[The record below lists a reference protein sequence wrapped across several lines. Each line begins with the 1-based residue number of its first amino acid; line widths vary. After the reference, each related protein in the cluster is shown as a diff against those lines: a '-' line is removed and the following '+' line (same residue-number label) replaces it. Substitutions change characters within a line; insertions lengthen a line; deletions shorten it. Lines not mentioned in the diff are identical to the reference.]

1 MSEIEKIY
9 QNDTNLDLSLLKTN
23 KGLTLGTEYNEMVV
37 HISDTLPAILK
48 DASNFY
54 KSDSQYKNVT
64 LDVTEMTP
72 ISALKH
78 ILAVLTKTR
87 GALEDASIK
96 MKKAEITLRQKKEE
110 YEKVEGLEKELLE
123 LDILEYEL
131 SAKNSTEY
139 VKGAIRKMSFFT
151 TQYKSILATIGKDH
165 ITEEEYEL
173 NEERHHIMTAM
184 KQALI
189 SSRPRGGVIDEG
201 NQIYMFDMGING
213 AAAQQEVFSYLT
225 KEGEMLVNGEEP
237 TFEMT
242 MEWLNHCADRFMGC
256 GIKSSYNRGLIS
268 LDEKSLVKELP
279 SGKES
284 N

>member
-1 MSEIEKIY
+1 MNEIEKNIEEKDFSLSSFHIGNEIVFDKNY
-9 QNDTNLDLSLLKTN
+9 ND
-23 KGLTLGTEYNEMVV
+23 MVE
-37 HISDTLPAILK
+37 HISSNLPSIMK
-48 DASNFY
+48 DSLNFY

-78 ILAVLTKTR
+78 ILAVLTKT
-87 GALEDASIK
+87 
-96 MKKAEITLRQKKEE
+96 
-110 YEKVEGLEKELLE
+110 
-123 LDILEYEL
+123 
-131 SAKNSTEY
+131 
-139 VKGAIRKMSFFT
+139 KGAIENASINIKKSEIKKLQKEEEYAKAEGYDKQLLAIEILEIEMGLQESQGYLKGALRKMSFFT
-151 TQYKSILATIGKDH
+151 TQYKSILQVLGKEN
-165 ITEEEYEL
+165 ITEEDYER

-225 KEGEMLVNGEEP
+225 KEGEMLANGEEP

-242 MEWLNHCADRFMGC
+242 MEWLNHCADRFTGC
-256 GIKSSYNRGLIS
+256 GAKSAFNRGLVS
-268 LDEKSLVKELP
+268 LDNRSLVKEI
-279 SGKES
+279 S
-284 N
+284 NAEKSD

>member
-1 MSEIEKIY
+1 MSEIEKKI
-9 QNDTNLDLSLLKTN
+9 QDFNLSPFHVGNDLVLDKN
-23 KGLTLGTEYNEMVV
+23 YNEMVE
-37 HISDTLPAILK
+37 HISSNLPSILK
-48 DASNFY
+48 DSLNFY

-78 ILAVLTKTR
+78 VLAVLTKTR
-87 GALEDASIK
+87 GALENASINI
-96 MKKAEITLRQKKEE
+96 KKAEIKKLQKEE
-110 YEKVEGLEKELLE
+110 EYAKAEGYDKELLAI
-123 LDILEYEL
+123 DILEIEMGLQESQGYL
-131 SAKNSTEY
+131 
-139 VKGAIRKMSFFT
+139 KGGLRKMSFFT
-151 TQYKSILATIGKDH
+151 TQYKSILQTLGKEN

-225 KEGEMLVNGEEP
+225 KEGEMLVNGKEP

-256 GIKSSYNRGLIS
+256 GIKSSYNRGLVS
-268 LDEKSLVKELP
+268 LDNRSLVKEL
-279 SGKES
+279 SNVEES
-284 N
+284 D

>member
-1 MSEIEKIY
+1 MNEIEKNIE
-9 QNDTNLDLSLLKTN
+9 DFNLSPFHVGSDLVLDKN
-23 KGLTLGTEYNEMVV
+23 YNEMVE
-37 HISDTLPAILK
+37 HISSNLPSILK
-48 DASNFY
+48 DSANFY

-78 ILAVLTKTR
+78 VLAVLTKTR
-87 GALEDASIK
+87 GALENASINI
-96 MKKAEITLRQKKEE
+96 KKAEIKKKQKEE
-110 YEKVEGLEKELLE
+110 EYAKAEGYDKELLA
-123 LDILEYEL
+123 LDILEIEMGLQESQGYL
-131 SAKNSTEY
+131 
-139 VKGAIRKMSFFT
+139 KGGLRKMSFFT
-151 TQYKSILATIGKDH
+151 TQYKSILQVLGKEN
-165 ITEEEYEL
+165 ITEEDYER

-225 KEGEMLVNGEEP
+225 KEGEMLANGEEP

-256 GIKSSYNRGLIS
+256 GAKSAFNRGLIS
-268 LDEKSLVKELP
+268 LDNRSLVKEL
-279 SGKES
+279 SNAEES
-284 N
+284 D

>member
-1 MSEIEKIY
+1 MNEIEKNIE
-9 QNDTNLDLSLLKTN
+9 DFNLSPFHVGSDLVLDKN
-23 KGLTLGTEYNEMVV
+23 YNEMVE
-37 HISDTLPAILK
+37 HISSNLPSILK
-48 DASNFY
+48 DSANFY

-78 ILAVLTKTR
+78 VLAVLTKTR
-87 GALEDASIK
+87 GALENASINI
-96 MKKAEITLRQKKEE
+96 KKAEIKKKQKEE
-110 YEKVEGLEKELLE
+110 EYAKAEGYDKELLAIE
-123 LDILEYEL
+123 ILEIEMGLQESQGYL
-131 SAKNSTEY
+131 
-139 VKGAIRKMSFFT
+139 KGGLRKMSFFT
-151 TQYKSILATIGKDH
+151 TQYKSILQVLGKEN
-165 ITEEEYEL
+165 ITEEDYER

-225 KEGEMLVNGEEP
+225 KEGEMLANGEEP

-256 GIKSSYNRGLIS
+256 GARSAFNRGLIS
-268 LDEKSLVKELP
+268 LDNRSLVKEL
-279 SGKES
+279 SNAEES
-284 N
+284 D

>member
-1 MSEIEKIY
+1 MSEIEKLEKD
-9 QNDTNLDLSLLKTN
+9 NTNLSVLNLGKDLIIDKNYS
-23 KGLTLGTEYNEMVV
+23 EMLE
-37 HISDTLPAILK
+37 HISSNLPAILE
-48 DASNFY
+48 DSSNFY
-54 KSDSQYKNVT
+54 KSDSQFKNVT

-72 ISALKH
+72 LSALKH

-87 GALEDASIK
+87 AALENANIT
-96 MKKAEITLRQKKEE
+96 MKKAEIEKLKKEE
-110 YEKVEGLEKELLE
+110 AYAKAEGYDKELLGIE
-123 LDILEYEL
+123 ILEANLGLKE
-131 SAKNSTEY
+131 STEY
-139 VKGAIRKMSFFT
+139 VKASLRKMSFFV
-151 TQYKSILATIGKDH
+151 TQYKSIMQVLGTDR
-165 ITEEEYEL
+165 ITEEDYER

-225 KEGEMLVNGEEP
+225 KEGEMLANGEEP

-242 MEWLNHCADRFMGC
+242 MEWLNHCADRFTGC
-256 GIKSSYNRGLIS
+256 GAKSAFNRGLIA
-268 LDEKSLVKELP
+268 LDDLSLVKEL
-279 SGKES
+279 SYDKES